1 MREEQKHLLACTAAG
16 AAAGLAA
23 FHLYR
28 QYALACAGPSAR
40 DTTAE
45 ATPTKPSP
53 SSDRKATAASSAKAA
68 VPPKSVEGAATVA
81 IVGTG
86 WGIKVQT
93 PNFKQCGIRLG
104 AVYSRDPQR
113 ASELAK
119 QHGFERGYSDV
130 KELCEN
136 GKVDVVSVVTP
147 VSFHCDQAIE
157 ALAAGKHVLCD
168 KPMALNA
175 AEAEKMMAASRAH
188 PMQVAIMD
196 HELRFT
202 PMLQVPR
209 AHLQKGTIGV
219 VKYVEVLATM
229 PDAFAGGWTWWV
241 DREAGGGAWGALGS
255 HLIDALRF
263 LFDGEVESIS
273 AHMRSLTKTLKDK
286 ETKKDKPVTADDYA
300 SIQIRLVPSNAKTL
314 NEKIWGPG
322 QHQSAEVHIT
332 LAMVGQAAPT
342 STMLVTGS
350 KGSITVDVNS
360 SSSKVLD
367 AKQKVVAEVKGEG
380 NAFGTTGT
388 RLLGEALQKAFG
400 PEKDRSA
407 LDAAAQFED
416 GLAVQYVLDAGWESS
431 DQGGAKVTPKVAAT
445 NWAAVV

>member
-23 FHLYR
+23 LHLYR
-28 QYALACAGPSAR
+28 QYALACSGPSAR
-40 DTTAE
+40 DTHA
-45 ATPTKPSP
+45 AITPTKPPPASERTATVASP
-53 SSDRKATAASSAKAA
+53 AKPA
-68 VPPKSVEGAATVA
+68 VPPTPVEGAATVA

-93 PNFKQCGIRLG
+93 PTFQQCGIRLG
-104 AVYSRDPQR
+104 AVYSRDPKR
-113 ASELAK
+113 ASEVAK
-119 QHGFERGYSDV
+119 QHGFDRGYSDV

-136 GKVDVVSVVTP
+136 EKVDVVSVVTP
-147 VSFHCDQAIE
+147 VIFHCDQAIE

-188 PMQVAIMD
+188 PMQVAIME

-219 VKYVEVLATM
+219 AKYVEDLATM
-229 PDAFAGGWTWWV
+229 PDVFAGGWTWWV

-255 HLIDALRF
+255 HIIDAL
-263 LFDGEVESIS
+263 
-273 AHMRSLTKTLKDK
+273 SLTKTLKDK

-300 SIQIRLVPSNAKTL
+300 SIQSTLVPSNAKTL
-314 NEKIWGPG
+314 NDKIWGLG

-350 KGSITVDVNS
+350 KGSITIDVNTS
-360 SSSKVLD
+360 SCQVVD
-367 AKQKVVAEVKGEG
+367 AKQKVVAEVKGKG
-380 NAFGTTGT
+380 NAAMIGT

-445 NWAAVV
+445 NCAAVV